1 MENFEKNMKH
11 QVRFG
16 RIKKTVFWIF
26 STLFIFISAA
36 QNGFGQA
43 GTSVQIIDSDSSLT
57 NFPGGSVSVLFEP
70 KLVFPLNQVFKL
82 ELSEDLECNFV
93 CLVAVVGKSFEIK
106 SLSLKSN
113 SENQFVINSCDLKKT
128 SVHFFGSSMFY
139 FNINLMHHVG

>member
-1 MENFEKNMKH
+1 MKNFEKNMKH
-11 QVRFG
+11 ELRFG

-43 GTSVQIIDSDSSLT
+43 VPSIQIINLDSSLT
-57 NFPGGSVSVLFEP
+57 YLSRGIDSVLFEP

-82 ELSEDLECNFV
+82 ELSEDLECNFD
-93 CLVAVVGKSFEIK
+93 CLVAEVGKSFEIK

-113 SENQFVINSCDLKKT
+113 SENQFVIYSCGLKKT
-128 SVHFFGSSMFY
+128 SVYFFGSSMFY

>member
-26 STLFIFISAA
+26 STLFIFISFA

-43 GTSVQIIDSDSSLT
+43 GISVQIIDSDSSLT

-70 KLVFPLNQVFKL
+70 KLVFLLDQGFKL
-82 ELSEDLECNFV
+82 ELSEDLKPDFDWS
-93 CLVAVVGKSFEIK
+93 VVLEEKSFEIK
-106 SLSLKSN
+106 SFDSKN
-113 SENQFVINSCDLKKT
+113 ISENQFVINSSELKKT
-128 SVHFFGSSMFY
+128 SVYFFESLIFISIL
-139 FNINLMHHVG
+139 N